1 MSFETSSVI
10 KKSYQR
16 CGLTPEEKGGYFS
29 LEGHKVLASC
39 APKGVQMQAQETAD
53 GVEILVRIKKGV
65 QLEKE
70 LFFCFG
76 VSGKTGQQKVRPK
89 IVLEE
94 NSSVTIVAHCGFPLA
109 EKVSHQMEGQFVLEK
124 NARLKYQEHHYH
136 GEKSGA
142 EVSPRL
148 KVVLREGSFF
158 SSDFSLVSGSV
169 GKVKIDLEVLV
180 GKNALAE
187 IFTKALGQGPK
198 DDIAIWDKVRLS
210 GENSRSLIKMR
221 AAAKNGGKVFM
232 QGETYARNA
241 GSRGHID
248 CQEIL
253 MGKGSIAR
261 AVPIVEVSHPE
272 ARVTHEASVGKIN
285 QKELEVLM
293 TRGLS
298 EQEAADLIID
308 SIMKPN

>member
-1 MSFETSSVI
+1 MSFKTSPII

-16 CGLTPEEKGGYFS
+16 CGLTPEEKSGFFS
-29 LEGHKVLASC
+29 LEGHKVLSAS
-39 APKGVQMQAQETAD
+39 APGGVQMQSKESAD
-53 GVEILVRIKKGV
+53 GVDISVRIKKGV
-65 QLEKE
+65 KLKKE

-76 VSGKTGQQKVRPK
+76 IPGKKGQQVVRPK

-94 NSSVTIVAHCGFPLA
+94 NSSATIVAHCGFPLA
-109 EKVSHQMEGQFVLEK
+109 EKISHQMEGEFILEK
-124 NARLKYQEHHYH
+124 NARLNYQEHHYH

-142 EVSPRL
+142 EVFPRL
-148 KVVLREGSFF
+148 KVTLKEGSYF

-169 GKVKIDLEVLV
+169 GKVKIDLEVIV
-180 GKNALAE
+180 GKNALTE
-187 IFTKALGQGPK
+187 ISTKALGQSAK
-198 DDIAIWDKVRLS
+198 DDIAIWDKVRLQ

-232 QGETYARNA
+232 QGETYAQNA
-241 GSRGHID
+241 GCRGHID

-253 MGKGSIAR
+253 MGRKSIAR

-298 EQEAADLIID
+298 EKEAADLIID
-308 SIMKPN
+308 SIMKG